1 MEKSKIL
8 IIGGSNID
16 YLAKSN
22 NPLIMEDSNI
32 GSLTVSFG
40 GVGRNITEN
49 LALLHD
55 DVTFITGI
63 GKDAYG
69 QKLKANLEERGVKV
83 LSVKNQEQSGSYVS
97 IADEKG
103 GMAVAICDTRLM
115 DHMTIDDIM
124 EFKDV
129 IEEHDVIV
137 LEANLNE
144 KVIDGIFRNFPN
156 HRFYI
161 EGVSANKIRR
171 FRNHLPQISLFKCNV
186 LEAEHFLDVRKS
198 PLLLSDDLMSLGCKN
213 VVLSNGKAPIII
225 GSGGKS
231 KEVPVVSNPNVA
243 SVNGAG
249 DALFAGIVHEL
260 SLRKTLEEAVS
271 FGNRMAFYTLL
282 SETAIQPDIYEMME
296 KDEKNRR

>member
-1 MEKSKIL
+1 MKQSKIL

-22 NPLIMEDSNI
+22 HTLIMEDSNI
-32 GSLTVSFG
+32 GTLTTSFG

-49 LALLHD
+49 LARLKD

-69 QKLKANLEERGVKV
+69 QSLKEKLEELNVNV
-83 LSVKNQEQSGSYVS
+83 LSVKSKDPSGSYVS

-103 GMAVAICDTRLM
+103 NMTVAICDTRLM
-115 DHMTIDDIM
+115 DNMTIDDIL

-129 IEEHDVIV
+129 IEENEVIV

-144 KVIDGIFRNFPN
+144 DVIDGIFRNFPN

-186 LEAEHFLDVRKS
+186 LEAEHFLDVKKK
-198 PLLLSDDLMSLGCKN
+198 PTMLAYDLLSLGCKN

-225 GSGGKS
+225 GTEGKV
-231 KEVPVVSNPNVA
+231 EEIPVVSNPNVV

-260 SLRKTLEEAVS
+260 SLNKTLEEAVS
-271 FGNRMAFYTLL
+271 FGNKMAFYTLL
-282 SETAIQPDIYEMME
+282 SDTAIQKDIYNLME
-296 KDEKNRR
+296 KEEK